1 MNTKSENGVK
11 IIIYICF
18 KRMKLTSLINFSK
31 LLVQVKSNLV
41 TQLHKTKGM
50 NDETTKNHKF

>member
-1 MNTKSENGVK
+1 
-11 IIIYICF
+11 
-18 KRMKLTSLINFSK
+18 MKLTSLINFSK